1 MYSCTGFPIYDH
13 FKLYFE
19 LVTPTAEAKVDV
31 YASGIRTN
39 RPGVHKMQL
48 IDELFFFSSPGCF
61 ASTQTLRF
69 CNDLSSRL
77 KVRRFNKQY
86 ELTFEMPQVLML

>member
-1 MYSCTGFPIYDH
+1 MLLYNYGGILYSCTGFPTYDH
-13 FKLYFE
+13 FKLSFE

-48 IDELFFFSSPGCF
+48 IDELLLLF
-61 ASTQTLRF
+61 
-69 CNDLSSRL
+69 
-77 KVRRFNKQY
+77 V
-86 ELTFEMPQVLML
+86 

>member
-1 MYSCTGFPIYDH
+1 MYSCTGFLTYDH
-13 FKLYFE
+13 FKLSFE

-48 IDELFFFSSPGCF
+48 IDELFYF
-61 ASTQTLRF
+61 L
-69 CNDLSSRL
+69 
-77 KVRRFNKQY
+77 FNGSFVY
-86 ELTFEMPQVLML
+86 LNWNLPSLLVYMFLALL